1 MQKLALT
8 VFAEV
13 GETPTS
19 LASRVA
25 ARNFV
30 SARDLARDFGIS
42 FQKIVDGD
50 ELEIRRLADLS
61 SAQIQDLLP
70 NAIRKIGTMYELRGQ
85 SITKPAIRRAKV
97 HICPLCIQADIARS
111 VLSPELAAYG
121 RPEWAVTA
129 IRTCAK
135 HEVALVEVK
144 RDLPPGQLHDFARN
158 IADAIPRID
167 ELAEGAVRRRAS
179 GLETYLLGRLEGRKE
194 HPWLDTMPFYAA
206 ARTIEIV
213 GAVASFGKRINMD
226 KLLDDDW
233 YEAGDVGFDILKS
246 GAIGLTD
253 FMSVLKEEHVPK
265 TDRGSA
271 DGPQAVYGK
280 LFMSYAQGLPDP
292 AYDPV
297 RRAMAEHILANFPLG
312 PGDTLFGKP
321 VETRRFHSIRTASI
335 TFDLHPKR
343 LRKLIEAEGLIS
355 DPKLNDR
362 DILFDAAV
370 ADRVFRREVDSLTL
384 KEVEKYINAPRPM
397 AQVLYRA
404 GLIQRHVTG
413 IGQMAEVFFK
423 SELDQFV
430 TSLYRM
436 AVVVAHRTKQMCDV
450 ASAAKRTNAS
460 TAEVV
465 RLILENRLVWVGRL
479 VDANGVLGLLV
490 NVEEIKPLVQLPAL
504 AGLVPADAV
513 RALRVNSKVMKGL
526 LDRNVF
532 KTITQRHPIKRNLTT
547 VIPNEEIE
555 RFRTTYVSLFTLAR
569 ERGKHMPI
577 LLRELAELGI
587 RPAMELEDVGATFFK
602 WCELPP
608 LP

>member
-8 VFAEV
+8 LFAEV

-61 SAQIQDLLP
+61 NAEIQDLLP

-97 HICPLCIQADIARS
+97 HICPLCIQGDIARS
-111 VLSPELAAYG
+111 LLSPQLAAYG
-121 RPEWAVTA
+121 RPEWALAA

-144 RDLPPGQLHDFARN
+144 RDLPPSQLHDFARN
-158 IADAIPRID
+158 IEDAIPRID
-167 ELAEGAVRRRAS
+167 ELAETAVRRPAS
-179 GLETYLLGRLEGRKE
+179 GLETYLLGRLDGRE
-194 HPWLDTMPFYAA
+194 DYPWLDRMPFYAA

-246 GAIGLTD
+246 GATGLTD

-280 LFMSYAQGLPDP
+280 LFMTYAQGLPDP
-292 AYDPV
+292 SYDPV
-297 RRAMAEHILANFPLG
+297 RQAMTEHILANFPLG
-312 PGDTLFGKP
+312 PGDVLFGKP

-335 TFDLHPKR
+335 TYDMHPKR

-355 DPKLNDR
+355 DRSRKDR

-370 ADRVFRREVDSLTL
+370 ADRLFKRETASLTL
-384 KEVEKYINAPRPM
+384 KDVEEYINAPRPM
-397 AQVLYRA
+397 AQVLHQA
-404 GLIQRHVTG
+404 GLIQRHTVG
-413 IGQMAEVFFK
+413 IGQMNEVFLK
-423 SELDQFV
+423 PELEQFV
-430 TSLYRM
+430 ANLYRK
-436 AVVVAHRTKQMCDV
+436 AIVVSHPTSAMCDV
-450 ASAAKRTNAS
+450 ATAAKRTNAS

-465 RLILENRLVWVGRL
+465 RLILEDRLGWIGRL
-479 VDANGVLGLLV
+479 VGVKGVLGLLV
-490 NVEEIKPLVQLPAL
+490 DVEEVKPLVRLPEL
-504 AGLVPADAV
+504 AGIVPADAV
-513 RALRVNSKVMKGL
+513 KALRVNSKVVKGL
-526 LDRNVF
+526 LDRGVF

>member
-8 VFAEV
+8 LFAEV

-42 FQKIVDGD
+42 FQRIVDGD

-61 SAQIQDLLP
+61 NAEIQDLLP

-85 SITKPAIRRAKV
+85 LITKPAIRRAKV

-111 VLSPELAAYG
+111 VLSAQLAAYG

-167 ELAEGAVRRRAS
+167 ELAEKAIRRPPS
-179 GLETYLLGRLEGRKE
+179 GMESYLLGRLDGRE
-194 HPWLDTMPFYAA
+194 DRPWLDRMPFYAA

-246 GAIGLTD
+246 GATGLTD

-280 LFMSYAQGLPDP
+280 LFMTYAQGLPDP
-292 AYDPV
+292 SYDPV
-297 RRAMAEHILANFPLG
+297 RQAMTEHILSNFPLG
-312 PGDTLFGKP
+312 PGDVLFGKP

-335 TFDLHPKR
+335 TYDLHPKR
-343 LRKLIEAEGLIS
+343 LRKLVEAEGLIS
-355 DPKLNDR
+355 DPKLKDR

-370 ADRVFRREVDSLTL
+370 ADRLFKREEDSLSL
-384 KEVEKYINAPRPM
+384 KEVERFINAPRPM
-397 AQVLYRA
+397 AQVLYQA
-404 GLIQRHVTG
+404 GLINRHVTG
-413 IGQMAEVFFK
+413 VGQMNEVFFR
-423 SELDQFV
+423 SELDEFV
-430 TSLYRM
+430 SNLYRK
-436 AVVVAHRTKQMCDV
+436 AVIVAHPTSHMCDV
-450 ASAAKRTNAS
+450 ATAAKRTNAS
-460 TAEVV
+460 TAEIV
-465 RLILENRLVWVGRL
+465 RFVFEDRIAWVGRL
-479 VDANGVLGLLV
+479 VDAKGVLGLLV
-490 NVEEIKPLVQLPAL
+490 DVDEVRRLVRLPDL

-513 RALRVNSKVMKGL
+513 KALRVNGKVMKAL
-526 LDRNVF
+526 LD
-532 KTITQRHPIKRNLTT
+532 KKLLQTIEQRHPVKRNLTK
-547 VIPNEEIE
+547 VIPHQEIE
-555 RFRTTYVSLFTLAR
+555 RFTTTYVSLFTLAR

-587 RPAMELEDVGATFFK
+587 RPATELEDVGATFFK

-608 LP
+608 PP